1 MQLVMEPAAPV
12 SMYTTAEPIHG
23 FWGWQSRNEFSA
35 LPGCPLMHKY
45 VL

>member
-1 MQLVMEPAAPV
+1 MQLLMEPAAPV

-23 FWGWQSRNEFSA
+23 FWGWQSSNELSA
-35 LPGCPLMHKY
+35 LTGCPLVHKY